1 MQSQNEDTGY
11 LTGGASQFNGQLF
24 QVLMQAPGPIALL
37 HGRDGVCDMYNPQFQ
52 KLWGGNNQLHQPMRH
67 TWPQHEGNGIFEIV
81 EGVFDSGRPYHQYN
95 YASIADWSDNGKA
108 EQRYFDLN
116 YSPYLNEL
124 GETIGV
130 IIMGLDVTAKTNAHR
145 QLAEQQLLFK
155 DITDAAGTALW
166 TVDTKGNIIFVNQTW
181 LDWTGRPFKSHLG
194 RGWIDFVVPDDR
206 ESVISS
212 FIRDVNHKSQFHVD
226 FRVLRK
232 DKRLQW
238 VAATGKP
245 RYTINGEFAGYVG
258 SCMDITERKKTEQL
272 LRDSEERFRNIADSA
287 PVLIWMTGTDKQIT
301 FVNKSWTEFAGIG
314 QLVGNI
320 GHLHDDLLHPDDQA
334 MVVNSYIQ
342 AFDAHQEFYLEY
354 RMRNRND
361 KYRWIGMKGIPRM
374 SLDGT
379 FEGYIGS
386 GMDITDMKEHEQVK
400 NDFIGMASHELKT
413 PITSIKAYVQLLL
426 TIYSKK
432 TEDEFL
438 LRSLSTVN
446 KQINKLTRLITDL
459 LDVSKMESGRLSLN
473 SVEFDLHDLI
483 KETVDEVQHTATQHD
498 ILYTSVGPLTIYA
511 DRDRI
516 AQVITN
522 FLTNAIKYSPDSDRV
537 DVTVST
543 DTQAVTIGVRDYG
556 IGINPEEQAKV
567 FNRFYRV
574 EGRNEQTFSGFGIG
588 LYVAA
593 EIVRRHGGN
602 VWVESEKGEG
612 SVFYFTLPLHQYT
625 TQD

>member
-1 MQSQNEDTGY
+1 MQAQNEDAGFSA
-11 LTGGASQFNGQLF
+11 GGANQLNE
-24 QVLMQAPGPIALL
+24 QLIHLLTEAPGPIALL
-37 HGRDGVCDMYNPQFQ
+37 RGRNGVCEVCNPQLQ
-52 KLWGGNNQLHQPMRH
+52 KLWGGANQLHQPMRKA
-67 TWPQHEGNGIFEIV
+67 WPHLEGKGIFEMV
-81 EGVFDSGRPYHQYN
+81 EGVFDTGQPYHQYS
-95 YASIADWSDNGKA
+95 YASIADWGNDGKA
-108 EQRYFDLN
+108 EQRYFDLV
-116 YSPYLNEL
+116 YSPYRNDL
-124 GETIGV
+124 GETTGV
-130 IIMGLDVTAKTNAHR
+130 IIMGLDVTAKTTAHR

-181 LDWTGRPFKSHLG
+181 IDWTGRPYKAHLG
-194 RGWIDFVVPDDR
+194 RGWIDFVLPEDR
-206 ESVISS
+206 ECVISS

-232 DKRLQW
+232 DKRVQW

-245 RYTINGEFAGYVG
+245 RYSVNGEFAGYVG
-258 SCMDITERKKTEQL
+258 SCMDITDRKKAEQL

-301 FVNKSWTEFAGIG
+301 FVNKSWTEFAGVS

-320 GHLHDDLLHPDDQA
+320 GHLHDDLLYPDDQA

-342 AFDAHQEFYLEY
+342 AFDARQEFYLEY

-361 KYRWIGMKGIPRM
+361 KYRWIGMKGIPR
-374 SLDGT
+374 LDPDGT

-386 GMDITDMKEHEQVK
+386 GMDITEMKEHEQVK

-432 TEDEFL
+432 TDDEFL
-438 LRSLSTVN
+438 LRSLNTVN

-473 SVEFDLHDLI
+473 SIEFDLHDLI

-498 ILYTSVGPLTIYA
+498 ILYTSIGPLTVYA

-522 FLTNAIKYSPDSDRV
+522 FLTNGIKYSPDSDRV
-537 DVTVST
+537 DVVVSA
-543 DTQAVTIGVRDYG
+543 DEQAVTIAVRDYG

-602 VWVESEKGEG
+602 VWVESEKGTG
-612 SVFYFTLPLHQYT
+612 SVFYFTLPLFKDFMQE
-625 TQD
+625 

>member
-1 MQSQNEDTGY
+1 MQLQNEGAGFGA
-11 LTGGASQFNGQLF
+11 GGSSQFNGQLF
-24 QVLMQAPGPIALL
+24 HLLMEAPGPIALL
-37 HGRDGVCDMYNPQFQ
+37 RGRNGVCDLYNPHFQ
-52 KLWGGNNQLHQPMRH
+52 KLWGGANQSHQTMRQA
-67 TWPQHEGNGIFEIV
+67 WPHQEGSGVFEMV
-81 EGVFDSGRPYHQYN
+81 EGVFDTGRPYHQYS
-95 YASIADWSDNGKA
+95 YVSIADWNDDGKA
-108 EQRYFDLN
+108 EQRYFDLV
-116 YSPYLNEL
+116 YSPYRNEV
-124 GETIGV
+124 GEMVGV
-130 IIMGLDVTAKTNAHR
+130 VIMGLDVTAKTNSHR

-166 TVDTKGNIIFVNQTW
+166 TVDIKGNIIFVNQTW
-181 LDWTGRPFKSHLG
+181 LDWTGKPYKAHLG
-194 RGWIDFVVPDDR
+194 RGWIDFVVPEDR

-212 FIRDVNHKSQFHVD
+212 FIRDINHKSQFHVD

-245 RYTINGEFAGYVG
+245 RYNINGEFTGYVG
-258 SCMDITERKKTEQL
+258 SCMDITARTKTEQL
-272 LRDSEERFRNIADSA
+272 LRDSEERFRTIADSA

-301 FVNKSWTEFAGIG
+301 FVNKSWTEFAGIK

-361 KYRWIGMKGIPRM
+361 KYRWIGMKGIPRI
-374 SLDGT
+374 STDGT

-386 GMDITDMKEHEQVK
+386 GMDITEMKEHEQIK

-432 TEDEFL
+432 TDDEFL

-473 SVEFDLHDLI
+473 SFEFDLNDLI
-483 KETVDEVQHTATQHD
+483 KETVDEVQHTSTQHD
-498 ILYTSVGPLTIYA
+498 ILYTSAGSLTVYA

-522 FLTNAIKYSPDSDRV
+522 FLTNGIKYSPDSDRV
-537 DVTVST
+537 DVVVSANDRVVTV
-543 DTQAVTIGVRDYG
+543 AVRDYG

-602 VWVESEKGEG
+602 VWVESEKGNG
-612 SVFYFTLPLHQYT
+612 SVFYFTLPLYKDLK
-625 TQD
+625 QD